1 MENRKPINS
10 AIRISTSNSFSLNL
24 TEKIN
29 LYINNKIDNLLNSP
43 ITFVGYIFMGTGL
56 FVATEHLLFGLSI
69 IILAAFFTF
78 SCSGVEIDT
87 ANRRIKQ
94 YNKIFG
100 LIKTGEWKH
109 LDAFLGLTLIP
120 MRKVSTI
127 ASRANLTTSTI
138 TQDYRIYLV
147 NKAKKP
153 AFAIKKCKTR
163 EQAQN
168 SMDEF
173 SIWLK
178 MPVYSIK
185 R

>member
-1 MENRKPINS
+1 M
-10 AIRISTSNSFSLNL
+10 
-24 TEKIN
+24 
-29 LYINNKIDNLLNSP
+29 YIENKIDRLLTGP
-43 ITFVGYIFMGTGL
+43 IIFVGYIFIITGIL
-56 FVATEHLLFGLSI
+56 IAIQNLILGI
-69 IILAAFFTF
+69 IIAVLAAFFTF
-78 SCSGVEIDT
+78 SYSGVEIDT
-87 ANRRIKQ
+87 SNRRIKQ
-94 YNKIFG
+94 YTKIFG
-100 LIKTGEWKH
+100 FYKTGKWRH

-120 MRKVSTI
+120 MRKVNTI

-138 TQDYRIYLV
+138 DRDYQIFLV

-168 SMDEF
+168 SIDEF

-178 MPVYSIK
+178 MPVYSAK

>member
-1 MENRKPINS
+1 M
-10 AIRISTSNSFSLNL
+10 
-24 TEKIN
+24 
-29 LYINNKIDNLLNSP
+29 YIENKIDRLLTGP
-43 ITFVGYIFMGTGL
+43 IIFVGYIFIITGIL
-56 FVATEHLLFGLSI
+56 IAIQNLILGI
-69 IILAAFFTF
+69 IIAVLAAFFTF
-78 SCSGVEIDT
+78 SYSGVEIDT
-87 ANRRIKQ
+87 SNRRIKQ
-94 YNKIFG
+94 YTKILGFY
-100 LIKTGEWKH
+100 KTGKWRH

-120 MRKVSTI
+120 MRKVNTI

-138 TQDYRIYLV
+138 DRDYQIFLV

-168 SMDEF
+168 SIDEF

-178 MPVYSIK
+178 MPVYSAK

>member
-1 MENRKPINS
+1 
-10 AIRISTSNSFSLNL
+10 
-24 TEKIN
+24 
-29 LYINNKIDNLLNSP
+29 
-43 ITFVGYIFMGTGL
+43 MGTGL
-56 FVATEHLLFGLSI
+56 FVVIENLIFGLSI

-78 SCSGVEIDT
+78 SYSGVEIDT

-100 LIKTGEWKH
+100 FVKTGKWIH
-109 LDAFLGLTLIP
+109 LDTFLGLTLIP
-120 MRKVSTI
+120 MRKVNSI
-127 ASRANLTTSTI
+127 ASRANLTTSTM
-138 TQDYRIYLV
+138 TKDYRVYLV

-153 AFAIKKCKTR
+153 AFAIKKCKNR

-178 MPVYSIK
+178 LPVYSIK